1 MKKFLSIVS
10 GACVLVGAIGLI
22 GSAGYMEIND
32 ITLAPVAYGA
42 IGVAL
47 IFIGYRGLKLTGCKY
62 ID

>member
-10 GACVLVGAIGLI
+10 GACMTIGAISLI
-22 GSAGYMEIND
+22 GLAGFVDNNS
-32 ITLAPVAYGA
+32 ITLALVAYGA

-47 IFIGYRGLKLTGCKY
+47 TFIGYRGLKLTGCKY

>member
-10 GACVLVGAIGLI
+10 GACMFAGAISLMGLS
-22 GSAGYMEIND
+22 GHVENNGVTFA
-32 ITLAPVAYGA
+32 LVAYGA

-47 IFIGYRGLKLTGCKY
+47 ILGGYLGLKLTGCKY

>member
-10 GACVLVGAIGLI
+10 GACAVAGAMSLIGL
-22 GSAGYMEIND
+22 AGYAENNGV
-32 ITLAPVAYGA
+32 TFALVAYGA

-47 IFIGYRGLKLTGCKY
+47 ILGGYHGLKLTGCKY